1 MDIYRLCD
9 PTEAECKLSLSVHRI
24 FTKKD
29 HILEHKTCFN
39 KLKNNHSGY
48 GFFFHH
54 NSINLFFSVFIG
66 VQLLY
71 NVMLVGIEHFK
82 LLCGSVYDLCFFF
95 SPETQ

>member
-1 MDIYRLCD
+1 M
-9 PTEAECKLSLSVHRI
+9 
-24 FTKKD
+24 
-29 HILEHKTCFN
+29 
-39 KLKNNHSGY
+39 